1 MGTIP
6 NHVQKSLSDIFA
18 KRSTMIN
25 DVKITEAYTLKPLNL
40 NHPQRDTTREE
51 LKKNT
56 RSGFVDDSHISW
68 FHYFFA
74 ELK

>member
-40 NHPQRDTTREE
+40 NHPQRDTTGEE
-51 LKKNT
+51 LEKK
-56 RSGFVDDSHISW
+56 
-68 FHYFFA
+68 Y
-74 ELK
+74 

>member
-1 MGTIP
+1 
-6 NHVQKSLSDIFA
+6 
-18 KRSTMIN
+18 MIN

-40 NHPQRDTTREE
+40 NHPQRDTRGVE
-51 LKKNT
+51 KNT

>member
-1 MGTIP
+1 
-6 NHVQKSLSDIFA
+6 
-18 KRSTMIN
+18 MIN

-51 LKKNT
+51 LEKNT